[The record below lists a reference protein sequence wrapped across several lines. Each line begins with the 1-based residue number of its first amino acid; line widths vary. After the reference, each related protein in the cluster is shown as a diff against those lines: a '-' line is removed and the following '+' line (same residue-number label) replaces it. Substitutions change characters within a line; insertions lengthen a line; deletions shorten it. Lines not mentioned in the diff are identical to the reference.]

1 LKGKESAV
9 LVTSPGVIAYLPR
22 SPDHFGY
29 NFASLHL
36 PSYIPLTALSKDS
49 S

>member
-9 LVTSPGVIAYLPR
+9 LVTSRDVIACPPR
-22 SPDHFGY
+22 RPDHFGY

-36 PSYIPLTALSKDS
+36 PTSIFPTALFKDS

>member
-9 LVTSPGVIAYLPR
+9 LVTSPGVIACLPR
-22 SPDHFGY
+22 WPDHFGY

-36 PSYIPLTALSKDS
+36 PSYIPLTALFKDS

>member
-9 LVTSPGVIAYLPR
+9 LLTSRGVIARLPR
-22 SPDHFGY
+22 RPDHFGY

-36 PSYIPLTALSKDS
+36 PSYISLTALFKDS

>member
-9 LVTSPGVIAYLPR
+9 LVTSPGVIACPPR
-22 SPDHFGY
+22 RPDHFGY

-36 PSYIPLTALSKDS
+36 PLHFYLTALFKDS

>member
-1 LKGKESAV
+1 MKGKESAV
-9 LVTSPGVIAYLPR
+9 LVTSQGAIACPPR
-22 SPDHFGY
+22 RADHFGY

-36 PSYIPLTALSKDS
+36 PSHFYLTALFKDS

>member
-1 LKGKESAV
+1 LKGKESAI
-9 LVTSPGVIAYLPR
+9 LVTRRGAIACLPR
-22 SPDHFGY
+22 HADHFGY

-36 PSYIPLTALSKDS
+36 PSYISFTALFKDS